1 MKYMLVLEEE
11 EYSSSNGR
19 GLLLLKQ
26 HTHFLSKNGL
36 RKRIE
41 QREIRTLPGSN
52 GQVSKICPVSAMR
65 QYLNKDKQTKDRS
78 LFLKILE
85 KGEH

>member
-11 EYSSSNGR
+11 EYYYFNGR
-19 GLLLLKQ
+19 GLLLIKQ
-26 HTHFLSKNGL
+26 HTHFLTKNGL

-41 QREIRTLPGSN
+41 QREIRTLLGSN

-65 QYLNKDKQTKDRS
+65 QYLNKDKLTKDR
-78 LFLKILE
+78 
-85 KGEH
+85 